1 MHRAGTPQRSAL
13 RDRALAAASW
23 LTTPLLPGDYAGL
36 VAPTWS
42 ARGLRGRIVA
52 RHGHTA
58 DAATIVMRPGP
69 GWPGHRAGQHVALGV
84 EIDGV
89 RHTRSFSLT
98 SPPGA
103 RRIAVTVKAHPGG
116 LVSEH
121 LVRRAQVGDVVHLG
135 HPDGDFVLPAA
146 PVGPALFVTAGSGI
160 TPVIAMLRDA
170 PGRLGEAVVV
180 HCERDAAA
188 AIFPAELR
196 SLTSRLHE
204 RFTARD
210 GRLTPEALAAL
221 VPDWA
226 ERETWACGPAG
237 LLDALADAY
246 AAAGATPRLHVERFH
261 AALAVG
267 IDADAPGG
275 TITFSRSGRTVE
287 VDGATPLLVA
297 GERAGLPLRS
307 GCRMGTCRTCACT
320 LRAGQVRDL
329 LTGEV
334 HGTPGDMIRACVS
347 GAAGPAVLDL

>member
-1 MHRAGTPQRSAL
+1 MHHAGTPQRSAL

-23 LTTPLLPGDYAGL
+23 LTTPLLPADYAGL

-42 ARGLRGRIVA
+42 ARGLRARIVA
-52 RHGHTA
+52 RHPHTS
-58 DAATIVMRPGP
+58 DAATIVLRPGP

-84 EIDGV
+84 EVDGV
-89 RHTRSFSLT
+89 RHVRSFSLT

-121 LVRRAQVGDVVHLG
+121 LVRRAHVGDIVHLG
-135 HPDGDFVLPAA
+135 APDGDFVLPAA
-146 PVGPALFVTAGSGI
+146 SLEPALFVTAGSGI

-170 PGRLGEAVVV
+170 PERLRDAVVV
-180 HCERDAAA
+180 HCDRDPSD

-196 SLTSRLHE
+196 SLAYRLHE

-210 GRLTPEALAAL
+210 GRLTPETLATL

-226 ERETWACGPAG
+226 VRETWACGPAG
-237 LLDALADAY
+237 LLDALTAAY
-246 AAAGATPRLHVERFH
+246 AAADAEHRLHVERFH
-261 AALAVG
+261 ASLA
-267 IDADAPGG
+267 AAPDGAAGG
-275 TITFSRSGRTVE
+275 TITFGRSGRSID
-287 VDGATPLLVA
+287 VDATTPLLVA
-297 GERAGLPLRS
+297 GERAGLALRS
-307 GCRMGTCRTCACT
+307 GCRMGTCRTCAGT
-320 LRAGQVRDL
+320 LRSGRVRDL

-334 HGTPGDMIRACVS
+334 HGTPGDMIRMCVS